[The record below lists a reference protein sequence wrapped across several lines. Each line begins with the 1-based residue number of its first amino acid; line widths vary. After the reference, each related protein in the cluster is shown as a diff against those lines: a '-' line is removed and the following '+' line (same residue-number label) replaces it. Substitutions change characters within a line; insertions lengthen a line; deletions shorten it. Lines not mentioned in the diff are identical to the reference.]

1 MWEVTTV
8 AWVQIAWG
16 YVPSVQGALDPIEV
30 YQDDE
35 TGHVK
40 ALVPIAIHASTWGLT
55 QELRD
60 KYYFMFFN
68 NFRELTLTLDKWEC
82 LHKMNWT
89 YTYTP
94 KNR

>member
-1 MWEVTTV
+1 V

-35 TGHVK
+35 TGRVK
-40 ALVPIAIHASTWGLT
+40 ALVPIAIHASIFGLT
-55 QELRD
+55 EELRG

-68 NFRELTLTLDKWEC
+68 DFAEMTQTLGKWEC
-82 LHKMNWT
+82 LDKMNWT
-89 YTYTP
+89 YAYTP

>member
-1 MWEVTTV
+1 
-8 AWVQIAWG
+8 
-16 YVPSVQGALDPIEV
+16 
-30 YQDDE
+30 
-35 TGHVK
+35 VK
-40 ALVPIAIHASTWGLT
+40 TLVPIAIHASTWGLT